1 MNILFW
7 GLTVGALGKVLVAIG
22 ILKVHQI
29 MALEQRIN
37 DRVIHSFDFEKG
49 LTILGV
55 IFIFVGYLMELYF
68 YNLTPMLTC
77 HGDECMQA
85 AALILSQ

>member
-7 GLTVGALGKVLVAIG
+7 GLTIGALGKVLVAIG
-22 ILKVHQI
+22 ILKVHHI

-37 DRVIHSFDFEKG
+37 EKVIHSFAFEKA

-77 HGDECMQA
+77 TGKECMQA